1 MQIQGSRVMITGGA
15 RIGRGVANYLA
26 RHGAAAFALTY
37 KTSRAVME
45 ETAREL
51 GSLGATAYTYALD
64 ASVEAEVNS
73 TVEQIYRDL
82 GGIDVLINMAS
93 IYKARPIN
101 TLNMADW
108 REDLDSNATSTFLC
122 MRAIVPKM
130 YEQGAGRVINFA
142 DWTVA
147 SATVDYRHHT
157 TYYAAKYAVLG
168 LTEGYALE
176 YAPKVLVNCIAPG
189 PIIPPAGLSDEES
202 AAVLA
207 ETPMGRWGG
216 VEEIS
221 EAVGFLIRTN
231 FVTGECIRVD
241 GGRHL
246 K

>member
-15 RIGRGVANYLA
+15 RIGRGVAKYLA
-26 RHGAAAFALTY
+26 QQGATAFALTY
-37 KTSRAVME
+37 KTSQAVME
-45 ETAREL
+45 ETAKEL
-51 GSLGATAYTYALD
+51 RGLGAVAVTYELD
-64 ASVEAEVNS
+64 AGVEAEVNK
-73 TVEQIYRDL
+73 TVEQVYRDL

-101 TLNMADW
+101 TLTVADW
-108 REDLDSNATSTFLC
+108 QEDLDSNATSTFLC
-122 MRAIVPKM
+122 MQAIVPRM

-147 SATVDYRHHT
+147 SATVDYRHHA
-157 TYYAAKYAVLG
+157 TYYAAKYAVIG

-176 YAPKVLVNCIAPG
+176 YAPRVLINCIAPG
-189 PIIPPAGLSDEES
+189 PIIAPVGISDEES

-207 ETPMGRWGG
+207 ETPLGRWGG
-216 VEEIS
+216 AEEIA